1 MKKIILIIAA
11 LAMYASAMNCIE
23 AVFNGAKMFPMI
35 TEFPLDSFYMGE
47 QLGTTSENIW
57 SRKQHLVSN
66 GWNGLTLYLEDG
78 TRYSDVQLEIVKLSD
93 MEFMRIA
100 YDGEII
106 DTAKIF
112 VYEDSIASIS
122 KNNMQEFF
130 VRGDTIYEHHHWD
143 INSEAPQTTTRIYV
157 SDPMDSLSCIET
169 EYYSYPYGQ
178 NNPMQIS
185 DTYQISVSVSG
196 DTIFIKEEKE
206 KYLRVYVFIKYP
218 QDGTNLIRHQKVYM
232 NIPKNVRLFDLKGR
246 NRQTFGKYQKTFI
259 K

>member
-1 MKKIILIIAA
+1 MKKVILIIAT

-78 TRYSDVQLEIVKLSD
+78 TRYSYVKYEIKKISD
-93 MEFMRIA
+93 SEFIQ
-100 YDGEII
+100 YHTYSQGI

-130 VRGDTIYEHHHWD
+130 VRGDTLYNHNHFD
-143 INSEAPQTTTRIYV
+143 LNSENPRTSTRIYEQ
-157 SDPMDSLSCIET
+157 DPMDSLSCIET
-169 EYYSYPYGQ
+169 LYPSYPYGE
-178 NNPMQIS
+178 NNPMQGGS
-185 DTYQISVSVSG
+185 TYQITVSVSG

-206 KYLRVYVFIKYP
+206 KYLRIDVFIKYP

-246 NRQTFGKYQKTFI
+246 NRQTFGNYQKTFS